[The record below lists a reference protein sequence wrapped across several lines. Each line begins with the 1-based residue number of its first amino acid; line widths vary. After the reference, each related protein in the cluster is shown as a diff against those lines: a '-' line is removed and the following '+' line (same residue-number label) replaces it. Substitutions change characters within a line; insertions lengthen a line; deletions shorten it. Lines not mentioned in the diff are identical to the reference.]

1 MRSIAILS
9 PESWFTTNRYIM
21 KGNKV
26 INNTADS
33 KWYIS
38 EIKK

>member
-1 MRSIAILS
+1 MRSVDILS

-21 KGNKV
+21 KGEKV
-26 INNTADS
+26 INNTPDS